1 MNPGLKTCEDR
12 NEKQVFQERPQTPL
26 PPDHLKMILKTM
38 KDLSMKVEKMEE
50 KFETILS

>member
-26 PPDHLKMILKTM
+26 PPDHLKM
-38 KDLSMKVEKMEE
+38 SMKIEKMEE